1 MEIRHTRFG
10 MALLGLAVG
19 LSGVASGSFAQ
30 PTFPSKPI
38 RMIVPIVPGGSIDL
52 FARRI
57 SQRIGESFG
66 QPVVVENIAGAAGS
80 IGANTVARA
89 APDGYTLMYCPVITV
104 IGLQFVQKGV
114 TYDPIKDFTPIMAA
128 VEALTMIVAHPTA
141 PGNDI
146 RELLAFAKKN
156 PGKLTFASA
165 GVGSYFHLLGEILKR
180 DTGTDILHVPYKGA
194 PQALTDVATGQVHM
208 TFISWAVGAP
218 FIGRVKVMASMENMR
233 LPGAPN
239 APSLA
244 EFIPGYE
251 KLPSFFSFH
260 GPGGMPRPILMRIHG
275 ELLKALNLPETRA
288 WLEQNG
294 TVPIGSS
301 PEELAVM
308 QKKGMEAYAAAVKIA
323 GVKPD

>member
-1 MEIRHTRFG
+1 
-10 MALLGLAVG
+10 MAQQDYPV
-19 LSGVASGSFAQ
+19 
-30 PTFPSKPI
+30 KPI

-52 FARRI
+52 FARRM
-57 SQRIGESFG
+57 SQRISESFG
-66 QPVVVENIAGAAGS
+66 QPVIVENIAGAAGA
-80 IGANTVARA
+80 IGATTVARA

-104 IGLQFVQKGV
+104 IGLQYVQKGV
-114 TYDPIKDFTPIMAA
+114 TYDPVRDFTPIMAA

-146 RELLAFAKKN
+146 RELIDYAKKY

-165 GVGSYFHLLGEILKR
+165 GVGSYVHLLGEILKR

-218 FIGRVKVMASMENMR
+218 FIGRVKVMASMEKTR

-260 GPGGMPRPILMRIHG
+260 GPAGIPRPILNRVHG
-275 ELLKALNLPETRA
+275 ELLKALNFPETRA
-288 WLEQNG
+288 WLDQNG
-294 TVPIGSS
+294 SMPIGST
-301 PEELAVM
+301 PEELATM
-308 QKKGMEAYAAAVKIA
+308 QKKGMDAYAAAVKIA
-323 GVKPD
+323 GVKPE